1 VDVSVDNGATWHA
14 ATFIGPHAPYAW
26 RQWQYVANLTH
37 RGSYTV
43 LARAADAMET
53 RGTLS
58 NKFFMDEQY
67 GEHMAA
73 NLLSISDSLASILKK
88 VDRGDGT
95 LGALIN
101 DRSVYDSLAAV
112 SEGMRKSA
120 LVGWYLQRKAEKAA
134 REAQLKEK
142 QGQKP

>member
-1 VDVSVDNGATWHA
+1 MS
-14 ATFIGPHAPYAW
+14 
-26 RQWQYVANLTH
+26 NLAKT
-37 RGSYTV
+37 SDV